1 MRCTAREP
9 HAEQT
14 NRRDLARA
22 MKGVSGRARIASK
35 AILP

>member
-9 HAEQT
+9 HVEQT

-22 MKGVSGRARIASK
+22 MKGVSGGERIASN